1 MAVGS
6 GAGMGVAVGI
16 GVAVAVG
23 TAVAAGIKTGVR
35 EAVAEL
41 PEKTPAA
48 NSPPSIP
55 PLIKIIASN
64 HFQLAPR
71 AITATS
77 NHHLIPVHLSPPG
90 HSEKLAGIVWGHPP
104 VSIHIHD
111 QVFLDQS
118 NEHFHGDERIHRRY
132 LTVPVAVSGHRLL
145 DL

>member
-16 GVAVAVG
+16 GVAVEVG
-23 TAVAAGIKTGVR
+23 TAVAAGKKTGVR

-55 PLIKIIASN
+55 PLIKTIASN

-71 AITATS
+71 TITATS

-90 HSEKLAGIVWGHPP
+90 HSEKLAGIVRGHPA
-104 VSIHIHD
+104 VSVHIHD
-111 QVFLDQS
+111 QVFLEQS
-118 NEHFHGDERIHRRY
+118 NKHLQGDECIYRGD
-132 LTVPVAVSGHRLL
+132 LPVPVAVSGHRHL
-145 DL
+145 DR